1 MFNEKLKAARKQ
13 NGLSQAAL
21 GKLIG
26 VRTQTIS
33 NWETGKSE
41 PNLETINK
49 LCEILNIPLYSLI
62 SKDADYQLNYE
73 EAFIVNK
80 FRELNDDGKQMII
93 NLLNM
98 IKKNTPCANRECMSD
113 TPISL
118 YRKDLSA
125 R

>member
-1 MFNEKLKAARKQ
+1 MFNEKLKATRKQ

-49 LCEILNIPLYSLI
+49 LCEALDVTLHYFI
-62 SKDADYQLNYE
+62 SEEHVDYQLNLE
-73 EAFIVNK
+73 ETFIINK
-80 FRELNDDGKQMII
+80 FRELNDDGKKMII
-93 NLLNM
+93 NLLKM
-98 IKKNTPCANRECMSD
+98 I
-113 TPISL
+113 
-118 YRKDLSA
+118 
-125 R
+125 

>member
-13 NGLSQAAL
+13 KCLSQAAL

-62 SKDADYQLNYE
+62 SKDVDYQLNYE

-80 FRELNDDGKQMII
+80 FRELNDDGKSIVI
-93 NLLNM
+93 NLLKTM
-98 IKKNTPCANRECMSD
+98 
-113 TPISL
+113 
-118 YRKDLSA
+118 
-125 R
+125 

>member
-13 NGLSQAAL
+13 KGLSQTEL
-21 GKLIG
+21 GKLLG
-26 VRTQTIS
+26 VQAQTVGR
-33 NWETGKSE
+33 WETGKSK
-41 PNLETINK
+41 PNLKTINK
-49 LCEILNIPLYSLI
+49 LCEVLNIPLYSLI

-98 IKKNTPCANRECMSD
+98 I
-113 TPISL
+113 
-118 YRKDLSA
+118 
-125 R
+125 

>member
-1 MFNEKLKAARKQ
+1 MFNEKLKATRKQ

-49 LCEILNIPLYSLI
+49 LCEILDVPLRYFI
-62 SKDADYQLNYE
+62 NEERVDYQLTLE
-73 EAFIVNK
+73 ESFVINK
-80 FRELNDDGKQMII
+80 YRELNDDGKSIVI
-93 NLLNM
+93 NLLKM
-98 IKKNTPCANRECMSD
+98 M
-113 TPISL
+113 
-118 YRKDLSA
+118 
-125 R
+125 

>member
-62 SKDADYQLNYE
+62 SKDVDYQLNYE

-80 FRELNDDGKQMII
+80 FRELNDDGKKMII
-93 NLLNM
+93 NLLKM
-98 IKKNTPCANRECMSD
+98 I
-113 TPISL
+113 
-118 YRKDLSA
+118 
-125 R
+125 

>member
-62 SKDADYQLNYE
+62 SKDVDYQLNYE
-73 EAFIVNK
+73 EAFVIK
-80 FRELNDDGKQMII
+80 KYRELNDDGKQMII

-98 IKKNTPCANRECMSD
+98 I
-113 TPISL
+113 
-118 YRKDLSA
+118 
-125 R
+125 

>member
-13 NGLSQAAL
+13 KCLSQAAL

-33 NWETGKSE
+33 NWETGKSK
-41 PNLETINK
+41 PNLETVNK
-49 LCEILNIPLYSLI
+49 LCEILDVTLHYFI
-62 SKDADYQLNYE
+62 SEEHVDYQLNLE

-93 NLLNM
+93 SLLNM
-98 IKKNTPCANRECMSD
+98 I
-113 TPISL
+113 
-118 YRKDLSA
+118 
-125 R
+125 

>member
-33 NWETGKSE
+33 NWETGKSK
-41 PNLETINK
+41 PNLKTVNK
-49 LCEILNIPLYSLI
+49 LCDILNIPLYSLI

-98 IKKNTPCANRECMSD
+98 I
-113 TPISL
+113 
-118 YRKDLSA
+118 
-125 R
+125 